1 MPDIKSL
8 LPSGQQTK
16 ANSESVVL
24 ASDHSPLPVSGP
36 LTDGQLRA
44 SAVPVELDE
53 RLAML
58 ERAIMRPI
66 WFDPATG
73 TLRFQAVSGTI
84 TAVSTVSSVTNQVNI
99 GSVDAKTGFV
109 DELAMLQWNNSIRRC
124 IS

>member
-1 MPDIKSL
+1 MPQINTN

-24 ASDHSPLPVSGP
+24 ASDHSPVPVSGP
-36 LTDGQLRA
+36 LTDGQMRA

-73 TLRFQAVSGTI
+73 TLRFQAISGTI
-84 TAVSTVSSVTNQVNI
+84 TTVSSVANQVNI
-99 GSVDAKTGFV
+99 GAVDAKTGFV